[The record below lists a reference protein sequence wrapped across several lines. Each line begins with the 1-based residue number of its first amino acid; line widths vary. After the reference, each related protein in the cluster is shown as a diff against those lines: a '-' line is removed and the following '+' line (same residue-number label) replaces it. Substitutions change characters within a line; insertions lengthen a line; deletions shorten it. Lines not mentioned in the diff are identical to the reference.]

1 MAKLL
6 KIIGRSLGL
15 LFEWLLIFIIFLAF
29 AIRTSPVQTFLAN
42 QATAYLSDELG
53 AEIKIDRLTII
64 FLDKVELEGVLVRDL
79 SGDTLLAAQSIFA
92 SVDDYN
98 LGKRLLHLGE
108 VEIKKANIGLE
119 RDTAGVFNYQFI
131 REYFTPKKKTKK
143 KFTLLVDNVSL
154 SDSRFVYDDNRHVR
168 KAYGVDYFHI
178 KAAGINA
185 MVNDFK
191 IENQEYSGT
200 IESVNCREKSGFILD
215 DLITE
220 VKVASSGVYL
230 TNVKIKSPGSEIE
243 AEKFNMLSTGFT
255 DFKSFVDSVTFDAK
269 IDKSIIDLKEEALFA
284 PILAGMN
291 DTIQLTTAIYKK
303 VKNLRLA
310 NLDLKI
316 KDKTRIKGTF
326 NIPDFRKFD
335 QGFFHEKVDYAY
347 LDINELKQIRLPD
360 VSSAPY
366 VKMNSQIER
375 LGFFQAK
382 NVRLDGF
389 YSQFVVATERVH
401 TRLGDIRV
409 DNGIMFTENP
419 KNNSY
424 LFERSGASKWDV
436 KVEKFNLGNFLR
448 DDNLGYVDGIFF
460 LSGEAFSVSDI
471 KFSSI
476 EGNVNRFDYLDYPY
490 KNISIIDGSLEDKIF
505 KGKIDVADD
514 NLEMAYDGMIDFQ
527 GEPHLLF
534 TVKIGNAVLD
544 QLNFTAQKTEMSS
557 VFTIDLRGKN
567 PSDFRGTVFMD
578 SFSLTGRG
586 KTFDIPSLELEIL
599 RGVQTDEFRIES
611 DIARGKLKGK
621 LDFKHILS
629 DLNYQLSRAFPAY
642 FEEELAKREN
652 ENTNHFEFNFEINE
666 ADDFMAVFFPNLK
679 IASGTTVEGQY
690 YAEKENLHGDIKS
703 DSIIYKKMAF
713 HGIDLHQTM
722 TNESVVANLHADAF
736 IYNDSISFNDIF
748 FKSLGKANVLQS
760 DLLWEPGTESASAI
774 TWETSVLDPNH
785 FNFLLD
791 PSHFYVQEHKWEIA
805 HASNVAIEGDTIRVN
820 NFELTRNEQS
830 IKLDGMLSNKTKHH
844 LNFDVRDLEIS
855 EISNFISDVPLEG
868 KMNSWGYVANP
879 FRNFQ
884 YEGTANILQFKTRG
898 QLVGDIKVESQW
910 VHQSQSI
917 ALQGDLMYKGHQ
929 TFDFIGDYYP
939 KLKKNNL
946 DFNLFF
952 EYTDIQFTNAFFNPE
967 VVSEIKGLL
976 NGTLKVTGTPDE
988 PKMDGAVKLVAGS
1001 AKVELLG
1008 AHFGIEG
1015 PIKADKYGFYI
1026 DGIPVYDEDGN
1037 AGLLIGSI
1045 YHDNFKD
1052 FNFDL
1057 MFDLE
1062 DDAINKDPLQP
1073 WLVQPLDKFLVLNST
1088 YEPGDLY
1095 YGTGYAR
1102 GVIDVF
1108 GYTDNLEIT
1117 VDLET
1122 RAGTKIDIPM
1132 YGIGEIEEESFI
1144 VFLDKDTVQKIEDPK
1159 IDFTGVGLNLNFH
1172 VTPAAELKLIFN
1184 EDLEDEITAHGN
1196 GDIDI
1201 TLNNI
1206 GDVTMNG
1213 IFTVA
1218 DGVYDFAMGPIK
1230 EKFYIEEGG
1239 SIGWTGDPYDAVLNL
1254 RTYYK
1259 VNANIAAA
1267 TNDQFGSG
1275 SGAHQEVLCYL
1286 DLTESLM
1293 KPAIGFDLAAPQ
1305 ADEVAKSIITRIKS
1319 DPDELNRQF
1328 FSLLLWKRFQP
1339 LAGSILADGSAAI
1352 DLVTNQINAIL
1363 AKVSD
1368 DYSLNVNMDSD
1379 RLTGDNTYE
1388 FGVSTGFLD
1397 DRLILSGSFGVE
1409 NHKVDEDNNENSIIG
1424 DLELEYLLNESG
1436 TFRVNIFNES
1446 NDKTIIQNE
1455 DQGSF
1460 TQGAG
1465 LSYKEDFHT
1474 MNDFKA
1480 IQYFL
1485 DIFRKKK
1492 NKRYPI
1498 KRKRQQVP
1506 VPETEEIKP
1515 NSSNKGSTPNPEII
1529 P

>member
-29 AIRTSPVQTFLAN
+29 AIRTSPVQTYLAN
-42 QATAYLSDELG
+42 QAAAYLSNELG
-53 AEIKIDRLTII
+53 AEIKIDQLTII
-64 FLDKVELEGVLVRDL
+64 FLDKVELEGVLIRDQ

-98 LGKRLLHLGE
+98 FKKRLFHLGE
-108 VEIKKANIGLE
+108 VEIKRANIGLE
-119 RDTAGVFNYQFI
+119 RDTAGIFNYQFI
-131 REYFTPKKKTKK
+131 QDYFIPKKKTKK
-143 KFTLLVDNVSL
+143 KFTLIVDNVSL
-154 SDSRFVYDDNRHVR
+154 SNSHFSFDDNRHER
-168 KAYGVDYFHI
+168 KAYGIDYFHI

-185 MVNDFK
+185 KVNDFK
-191 IENQEYSGT
+191 IENREYFGT
-200 IESVNCREKSGFILD
+200 IESVNCREKSGFELEN
-215 DLITE
+215 LYTE

-230 TNVKIKSPGSEIE
+230 SNVKIESPGSKIE
-243 AEKFNMLSTGFT
+243 AEKFNMLSTGFV
-255 DFKSFVDSVTFDAK
+255 DFKSFVDSVTFDAR
-269 IDKSIIDLKEEALFA
+269 IDKSTIDMSEGALFA

-291 DTIQLTTAIYKK
+291 DTIRLRTGIYKK

-310 NLDLKI
+310 NLDLRI
-316 KDKTRIKGTF
+316 KDKTQIKGTF

-335 QGFFHEKVDYAY
+335 QGFFHEIVDYVY
-347 LDINELKQIRLPD
+347 VDVHELKQIRLPD
-360 VSSAPY
+360 ATSNHYIGVNE
-366 VKMNSQIER
+366 VIER
-375 LGFFQAK
+375 LGFFQATD
-382 NVRLDGF
+382 VRFDGF
-389 YSQFVVATERVH
+389 RSQFVIASQKVR
-401 TRLGDIRV
+401 TRLGGIRM

-436 KVEKFNLGNFLR
+436 KVEKFNLGSFLK
-448 DDNLGYVDGIFF
+448 DKNLGFVDGIFF

-471 KFSSI
+471 RFSSI
-476 EGNVNRFDYLDYPY
+476 EGKVNRFDYLKYPY

-514 NLEMAYDGMIDFQ
+514 NLEMAYSGMIDFQ

-544 QLNFTAQKTEMSS
+544 QLNFTEQKTELSS

-567 PSDFRGTVFMD
+567 PSNFRGTVFMD
-578 SFSLTGRG
+578 SFSLTGHG
-586 KTFDIPSLELEIL
+586 KTFEIPSLELEIT
-599 RGVQTDEFRIES
+599 RGSEMDEFRIES
-611 DIARGKLKGK
+611 DIAHGTLKGK
-621 LDFKHILS
+621 LDFNYIIS

-642 FEEELAKREN
+642 YIEKLVKRDEGKVN
-652 ENTNHFEFNFEINE
+652 NFEFDFEINE
-666 ADDFMAVFFPNLK
+666 ADDLMAVFFPNLK
-679 IASGTTVEGQY
+679 IASGTTVGGHY
-690 YAEKENLHGDIKS
+690 YAEKENLHADIES
-703 DSIIYKKMAF
+703 DSIVYKGLAF
-713 HGIDLHQTM
+713 HGIDAHHSM
-722 TNESVVANLHADAF
+722 THENLVTNLHVDAF
-736 IYNDSISFNDIF
+736 KYNDSISFDDIY
-748 FKSLGKANVLQS
+748 FKSLGEANVIQS
-760 DLLWEPGTESASAI
+760 DLVWEQGTASASAI
-774 TWETSVLDPNH
+774 TWETKVLDENH

-805 HASNVAIEGDTIRVN
+805 HASNIAIENDTIHVN
-820 NFELTRNEQS
+820 NFELKRNDQS
-830 IKLDGMLSNKTKHH
+830 IKLDGMLSSKSKHH
-844 LNFDVRDLEIS
+844 LNFDIRDLEIS
-855 EISNFISDVPLEG
+855 EISNFISEVPLEG

-884 YEGTANILQFKTRG
+884 YEGKANILEFKTKG

-910 VHQSQSI
+910 VKQSQSI
-917 ALQGDLMYKGHQ
+917 ALQGDLMYKGNQ

-976 NGTLKVTGTPDE
+976 NGILKVTGTPDE
-988 PKMDGAVKLVAGS
+988 PKVDGAVKLVAGS

-1008 AHFGIEG
+1008 THFGIEG
-1015 PIKADKYGFYI
+1015 PIKADEYGFYI
-1026 DGIPVYDEDGN
+1026 DGIPVFDEDGN

-1073 WLVQPLDKFLVLNST
+1073 WLVQPLDKFLVLNSK

-1102 GVIDVF
+1102 GIIDVF

-1144 VFLDKDTVQKIEDPK
+1144 VFVDKDTVQKIEDPK

-1172 VTPAAELKLIFN
+1172 VTPAAEVKLIFN
-1184 EDLEDEITAHGN
+1184 KDLEDEITAHGS

-1201 TLNNI
+1201 ALNNI
-1206 GDVTMNG
+1206 GDITMNG
-1213 IFTVA
+1213 VFTVA
-1218 DGVYDFAMGPIK
+1218 DGIYDFAMGPIR

-1293 KPAIGFDLAAPQ
+1293 KPTIGFDLAAPR

-1339 LAGSILADGSAAI
+1339 LAGSVLADGSAAI

-1368 DYSLNVNMDSD
+1368 DYRLNVNMDSD

-1409 NHKVDEDNNENSIIG
+1409 NRKVDEDNNENSLIG
-1424 DLELEYLLNESG
+1424 ELELEYLLNESG

-1446 NDKTIIQNE
+1446 NDKTIIQSE
-1455 DQGSF
+1455 EQGSF

-1465 LSYKEDFHT
+1465 LSYKENFHT

-1480 IQYFL
+1480 VQYFL

-1498 KRKRQQVP
+1498 KRKRKQVP
-1506 VPETEEIKP
+1506 VPTTGGTKP
-1515 NSSNKGSTPNPEII
+1515 NSSDGESTPNPEII